1 MLKGGCCERSVVA
14 TFVQEGTPVNGMLKV
29 QGQEHRGASTI
40 VESMDKVPEREE
52 EEQQSLREK

>member
-1 MLKGGCCERSVVA
+1 MLKGGCCERLVVA
-14 TFVQEGTPVNGMLKV
+14 TFVQEGTPVNVMLKG